1 MLPEHNQGAD
11 QPSAL
16 TPPAFWWGESFQRIL
31 MDYMF
36 LILNILHSWRRE
48 SSLKPNVSLTWFSQP
63 WLAQKDQSPV
73 ALKSTTI
80 SFILPVNLQVIQ
92 PTYLN
97 QGVHNAPILSLFPL
111 TDALH
116 KCRVL
121 GELLEAAGLE
131 SCIRTVL
138 SGGCQGFD
146 SPVGHQWAALPLD
159 FCGAFSIIGT
169 CQLFFGSFSS
179 NWARWISVE
188 ARQWVKSLR
197 WNTDYHHLLVLR
209 VFSSQEGTRTYK
221 VAGRQL
227 ESLQF
232 LETQVTW
239 GDAKDDLSPAISV
252 ISVWCA
258 WALSHHSVRQT
269 YSGQRVR
276 WSNISNSEGWSN
288 HSSACSVIWFFLLF
302 THLKCSE
309 HAGMEARGDL
319 RKK

>member
-1 MLPEHNQGAD
+1 
-11 QPSAL
+11 
-16 TPPAFWWGESFQRIL
+16 
-31 MDYMF
+31 MF

-80 SFILPVNLQVIQ
+80 SLLLPVNLQVIQ

-169 CQLFFGSFSS
+169 YQLCFWQLFVQLSTLNQRRSPSVREITPMEHRLPPPAGIESFLFSGRHKNVQGSWSLYSFLRHK
-179 NWARWISVE
+179 WHE
-188 ARQWVKSLR
+188 AMQKTTCRPLFLWFQFDVRGLFPTTVSGKH
-197 WNTDYHHLLVLR
+197 T
-209 VFSSQEGTRTYK
+209 
-221 VAGRQL
+221 VAN
-227 ESLQF
+227 ES
-232 LETQVTW
+232 
-239 GDAKDDLSPAISV
+239 DDLISQTPRGEVIILRPVVSSGFFFYLHISSVQSTPAWKQEEI
-252 ISVWCA
+252 
-258 WALSHHSVRQT
+258 
-269 YSGQRVR
+269 
-276 WSNISNSEGWSN
+276 
-288 HSSACSVIWFFLLF
+288 
-302 THLKCSE
+302 
-309 HAGMEARGDL
+309 
-319 RKK
+319 

>member
-1 MLPEHNQGAD
+1 MHFTNAESLENFWRRQDLRVASGPSSVGGVRALTA
-11 QPSAL
+11 PSAISEL
-16 TPPAFWWGESFQRIL
+16 L
-31 MDYMF
+31 CL
-36 LILNILHSWRRE
+36 LIFAVRSA
-48 SSLKPNVSLTWFSQP
+48 S
-63 WLAQKDQSPV
+63 V
-73 ALKSTTI
+73 ALAS
-80 SFILPVNLQVIQ
+80 SV
-92 PTYLN
+92 
-97 QGVHNAPILSLFPL
+97 
-111 TDALH
+111 
-116 KCRVL
+116 
-121 GELLEAAGLE
+121 
-131 SCIRTVL
+131 
-138 SGGCQGFD
+138 
-146 SPVGHQWAALPLD
+146 
-159 FCGAFSIIGT
+159 
-169 CQLFFGSFSS
+169 FGSFSS

-309 HAGMEARGDL
+309 HAGMEVRGDL
-319 RKK
+319 RKKSFYLRTSVCTSPTETLLGNQINTLLVSRYSMCHAHQGY

>member
-1 MLPEHNQGAD
+1 
-11 QPSAL
+11 
-16 TPPAFWWGESFQRIL
+16 
-31 MDYMF
+31 MF

-146 SPVGHQWAALPLD
+146 SPVGHQWASLPLD

-169 CQLFFGSFSS
+169 CQLCFWQLFVQLSTLNQRRSPSVSEITPMEHRLPPPAGIESFLFSGRHKNVQGSRPSARVFTVSWDTSDMRRCKRRLVARYFCDFSLMCVGSFSPQCQA
-179 NWARWISVE
+179 NI
-188 ARQWVKSLR
+188 QWP
-197 WNTDYHHLLVLR
+197 T
-209 VFSSQEGTRTYK
+209 SQM
-221 VAGRQL
+221 
-227 ESLQF
+227 
-232 LETQVTW
+232 
-239 GDAKDDLSPAISV
+239 I
-252 ISVWCA
+252 
-258 WALSHHSVRQT
+258 
-269 YSGQRVR
+269 
-276 WSNISNSEGWSN
+276 
-288 HSSACSVIWFFLLF
+288 
-302 THLKCSE
+302 
-309 HAGMEARGDL
+309 
-319 RKK
+319 